1 MKKIFYIISA
11 ASMVFA
17 ASCAKEQMPVVENTD
32 NVVLK
37 TFTADLADADT
48 KTSLVDGRKVHWTE
62 GDKISVFDN
71 VTAVP
76 NNATNDQI
84 KYANREFTSANI
96 DGVMADFTGYVTEN
110 ATEYIA
116 VYPYLAGTQCNGEL
130 RVHLDETQ
138 KFVAGGFDTN
148 TNVMIAKTTGDHFSF
163 KNLFG
168 LVKVT
173 IPEGVKSVTLMS
185 NNYISGKFRVSF
197 NEDGSFKDI
206 KGINND
212 NSYRDITMQIDGAS
226 GTCYFVVAPG
236 THSFTIC
243 FTATDGK
250 RYSYTASGSQQLKS
264 NQVVNIGGP
273 ASLSGSEVEVVPY
286 YKASILDKVQ
296 INAPEGATFKS
307 DYSRVIASVSESG
320 EVTLGKWPGTAV
332 VRVTTSDNKV
342 YPVMI
347 EAAPLYRDD
356 ERMLEMWG
364 ATSGDRKGENFSYE
378 VVTSNN
384 ETYLK
389 VTSDEAKY
397 SCLRRS
403 QKAWFAP
410 AYAPLVAFRV
420 SQPAAV
426 EEGKTVKSYSF
437 KVDVATY
444 GFAGTNYYGE
454 MGGGNKTWQ
463 NVYTC
468 SDGSKIYVYNIAEQ
482 KFSCGY
488 CYPMDF
494 MGDPNNLTIKYCD
507 FKDADGA
514 ETRVTFN
521 FYWFRTYGSWAE
533 FDAHL
538 AEWKSKTGLDAQ
550 WGNEYKT
557 E

>member
-1 MKKIFYIISA
+1 MKRIAYFI
-11 ASMVFA
+11 FA
-17 ASCAKEQMPVVENTD
+17 ASVLIAASCSKEVSPLADSND
-32 NVVLK
+32 NKVLK
-37 TFTADLADADT
+37 TFTADLEIADT
-48 KTSLVDGRKVHWTE
+48 KTSLVDGKKVHWTE

-71 VTAVP
+71 VTNVP

-84 KYANREFTSANI
+84 KYKNREFISANI
-96 DGVMADFTGYVTEN
+96 QGAVADFTGYVTEG
-110 ATEYIA
+110 ATEYVA
-116 VYPYLAGTQCNGEL
+116 VYPYMAGTQCNGEI

-148 TNVMIAKTTGDHFSF
+148 TNVMVAKTADDHLSF

-168 LVKVT
+168 LVKVNV
-173 IPEGVKSVTLMS
+173 PEGVQSVTLMS

-197 NEDGSFKDI
+197 NTDGSFKDI

-212 NSYRDITMQIDGAS
+212 NSYRDITMQVGGNSGA
-226 GTCYFVVAPG
+226 CCFVVAPG
-236 THSFTIC
+236 THNFTIC
-243 FTATDGK
+243 FTALDGK
-250 RYSYTASGSQQLKS
+250 GYSYTAPNSQKVAS
-264 NQVVNIGGP
+264 NQVINIGGP
-273 ASLSGSEVEVVPY
+273 ESLSGSDVAIVPY
-286 YKASILDKVQ
+286 YRCSIIDKVT
-296 INAPEGATFKS
+296 IEAPEGSTFS
-307 DYSRVIASVSESG
+307 SSYSRVIASVSSDG

-332 VRVTTSDNKV
+332 VRVTTAEGKV

-364 ATSGDRKGENFSYE
+364 ATEGDRKGENFSYE
-378 VVTSNN
+378 EVTSNN

-389 VTSDEAKY
+389 VTSIEAKY
-397 SCLRRS
+397 SSLRRS

-420 SQPAAV
+420 SPPVAV
-426 EEGKTVKSYSF
+426 DEGKTVKSYSF
-437 KVDVATY
+437 KVDLATY

-454 MGGGNKTWQ
+454 IGGGNKTWQ

-482 KFSCGY
+482 KMSCGY
-488 CYPMDF
+488 ALPMDF
-494 MGDPNNLTIKYCD
+494 MGDPNNMTIKYCD
-507 FKDADGA
+507 FKDASGA
-514 ETRVTFN
+514 ETRVSFN

-538 AEWKSKTGLDAQ
+538 AEWRAKTGLDVQ
-550 WGNEYKT
+550 WGNEYKP

>member
-1 MKKIFYIISA
+1 MKRIAYIFCA
-11 ASMVFA
+11 ASMVLA
-17 ASCAKEQMPVVENTD
+17 ASCAKEQMPVVD
-32 NVVLK
+32 NSGNMVLK
-37 TFTADLADADT
+37 TFTAELADADT
-48 KTSLVDGRKVHWTE
+48 KTSLVDGRKVYWTE

-71 VTAVP
+71 ITNVP
-76 NNATNDQI
+76 TGETKDQI
-84 KYANREFTSANI
+84 KYANRKFESANL
-96 DGVMADFTGYVTEN
+96 DGVKADFTGYVTEN
-110 ATEYIA
+110 ATEYVAI
-116 VYPYLAGTQCNGEL
+116 YPYMAGTQYNGEI

-148 TNVMIAKTTGDHFSF
+148 TNVMVAKTAGDHFSF

-173 IPEGVKSVTLMS
+173 VPEGVQSVTLMS

-206 KGINND
+206 KGVNND
-212 NSYRDITMQIDGAS
+212 NSYRDITMQVGGAS
-226 GTCYFVVAPG
+226 GSCCFVVAPG
-236 THSFTIC
+236 THNFIIC

-250 RYSYTASGSQQLKS
+250 RYSYTASGSQQVKS
-264 NQVVNIGGP
+264 NQVINIGGP
-273 ASLSGSEVEVVPY
+273 ESLSGSEVAIVPY
-286 YKASILDKVQ
+286 YRASILDKVQ
-296 INAPEGATFKS
+296 IDAPDGATFKS
-307 DYSRVIASVSESG
+307 DYSRVIASVSEGG

-332 VRVTTSDNKV
+332 VRVTTSDDKV
-342 YPVMI
+342 FPVMI

-364 ATSGDRKGENFSYE
+364 ATSGDRKGENYSYE
-378 VVTSNN
+378 EVTSNN

-389 VTSDEAKY
+389 VTSVEAAY

-420 SQPAAV
+420 SPPVAV
-426 EEGKTVKSYSF
+426 EEGMTVKSYSF
-437 KVDVATY
+437 KVDLATY
-444 GFAGTNYYGE
+444 AFAGTNYHGE

-468 SDGSKIYVYNIAEQ
+468 SDGSKIYVYNVAEQ
-482 KFSCGY
+482 NLSCGY
-488 CYPMDF
+488 PLASDF
-494 MGDPNNLTIKYCD
+494 LGDPNNLTIKYCD
-507 FKDADGA
+507 FKDETGVD
-514 ETRVTFN
+514 TRVTFN

-538 AEWKSKTGLDAQ
+538 ADWRAKTGLDAQ